1 MIRHRTRYVNR
12 KDAGQSLDEAQVQ
25 GLVEQLWTYFKERM
39 EHLQRM
45 DGIEPVIK
53 RLLTDENLGNIDQL
67 MRQAIAEWQAEYESA
82 RKASLTFVFNNM
94 APKRQQ
100 QLYVD
105 IDEYQ
110 DNIRAELWRIPQS
123 LRVVEPEAVIH
134 VKQK

>member
-1 MIRHRTRYVNR
+1 MGGI
-12 KDAGQSLDEAQVQ
+12 DAV
-25 GLVEQLWTYFKERM
+25 VR
-39 EHLQRM
+39 
-45 DGIEPVIK
+45 

-67 MRQAIAEWQAEYESA
+67 LRQAIAEWQAEQEHA
-82 RKASLTFVFNNM
+82 RKAGLTFVFNNM